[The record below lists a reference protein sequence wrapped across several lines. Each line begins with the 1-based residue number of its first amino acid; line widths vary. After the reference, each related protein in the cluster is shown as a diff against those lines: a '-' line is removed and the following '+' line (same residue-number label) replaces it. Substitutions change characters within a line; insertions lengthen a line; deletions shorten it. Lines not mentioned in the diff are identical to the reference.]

1 MENESLSLNPNQIVK
16 HLKKPSREF
25 TKADLTRF
33 IQEKNIQMLNF
44 RYPGGDGRLKS
55 LNFVL
60 TSARQLD
67 RLLSAGERVDGS
79 SLFSYIEASSS
90 DLYVVP
96 RFRTAYVN
104 PFTDIPTVD
113 ILCSFYNAEGKPFAS
128 APEQILRSAH
138 ESLTAVTGMSMEAMG
153 ELEYYAFYDLQ
164 SLYPGSVRKGYH
176 ESSPFTRGEALRI
189 QAMQAIARAGGTIKY
204 GHSEVGY
211 IAGKEIC
218 MEQHEIE
225 FLPVPLEDAAD
236 QILIAKWMLRK
247 VASLQGVTVSF
258 APKIASGHAGSGLH
272 IHTRLMKSGKNMMLE
287 GSELSDTARKVI
299 AGYLTLAPSIT
310 AFGNTVPVS
319 YLRLVPHQEAPT
331 NICWGDRNRST
342 LVRVP
347 LGWRH
352 ASDMVKD
359 ANPLE
364 AESFSTD
371 SESQTVEFRGADGSA
386 DIYLTMAGLAV
397 AARHGFDMKD
407 PLGFARA
414 LYVDVNIFDPRHAGV
429 QEKLPHLPTSCV
441 ESAEQLD
448 RQRQVY
454 EEMEVFTPLVID
466 ETVKRLQSFND
477 RGLSE
482 DLYGKDADIRTLV
495 ERYIHCS

>member
-1 MENESLSLNPNQIVK
+1 MEEGMLSFSPNLIVQ
-16 HLKKPSREF
+16 HLKKPSEQF
-25 TKADLTRF
+25 TKADLIRF
-33 IQEKNIQMLNF
+33 IKEKNIQMLNF

-60 TSARQLD
+60 TSRKQLD

-79 SLFSYIEASSS
+79 SLFSFIDPSSS

-96 RFRTAYVN
+96 RFRTAYIN

-113 ILCSFYNAEGKPFAS
+113 ILCSFYNAEGMPFAS
-128 APEQILRSAH
+128 SPQQILRSAH
-138 ESLTAVTGMSMEAMG
+138 ETLISRTGMSMEAMG
-153 ELEYYAFYDLQ
+153 ELEYYAFFDLN

-176 ESSPFTRGEALRI
+176 ESSPFSRGEALRI
-189 QAMQAIARAGGTIKY
+189 QAMQAIAKAGGKIKY
-204 GHSEVGY
+204 AHSEVGY
-211 IAGKEIC
+211 IAGKDMC

-236 QILIAKWMLRK
+236 QIIIAKWMLRK
-247 VASLQGVTVSF
+247 IAAVQGVMVSF

-272 IHTRLMKSGKNMMLE
+272 VHARLVKDGRNMMLE
-287 GSELSDTARKVI
+287 DNDLSDTARKVI

-342 LVRVP
+342 LIRVP

-352 ASDMVKD
+352 SSDMAKD

-364 AESFSTD
+364 GEGFSGD
-371 SESQTVEFRGADGSA
+371 RESQTVEFRGADGSA
-386 DIYLTMAGLAV
+386 DIYLTMAALAV
-397 AARHGFDMKD
+397 AARHGFEMEN
-407 PLGFARA
+407 PLDIARS
-414 LYVDVNIFDPRHAGV
+414 LYVDVNIFDPRHVSV
-429 QEKLPHLPTSCV
+429 QEKLPHLPTSCM
-441 ESAEQLD
+441 ESADYLE
-448 RQRQVY
+448 RQRKIY
-454 EEMEVFTPLVID
+454 EEKGVFTDSVID
-466 ETVKRLQSFND
+466 ETLRRLRSYND

-482 DLYGKDADIRTLV
+482 DLYGKDVDIRALV